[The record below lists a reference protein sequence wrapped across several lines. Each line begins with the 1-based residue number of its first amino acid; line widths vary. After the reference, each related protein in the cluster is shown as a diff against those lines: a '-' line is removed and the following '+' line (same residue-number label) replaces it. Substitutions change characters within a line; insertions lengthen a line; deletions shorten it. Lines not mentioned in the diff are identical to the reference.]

1 MHQFSRS
8 LTGRDVQS
16 LEGVEGMLCGRDN
29 GRKEVEEREEEVDQ
43 PLSDEKKVLAG
54 DWSASQKRL

>member
-1 MHQFSRS
+1 VQRNSRS

-16 LEGVEGMLCGRDN
+16 LEGVEGMLCGRYN

-43 PLSDEKKVLAG
+43 PLSDEKKVLPGRLLACV
-54 DWSASQKRL
+54 KRR